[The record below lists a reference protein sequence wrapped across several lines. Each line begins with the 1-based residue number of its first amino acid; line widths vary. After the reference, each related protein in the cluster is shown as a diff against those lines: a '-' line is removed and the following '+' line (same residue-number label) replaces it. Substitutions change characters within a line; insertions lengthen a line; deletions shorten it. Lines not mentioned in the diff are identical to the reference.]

1 MPNPHVYENPGIYTA
16 RLTVTDQQG
25 ATNTSD
31 PMAISVADTLP
42 APKILTP
49 SASTTWKVG
58 DKINFSGQADDEQDG
73 PLPDSA
79 LTWTLI
85 LHHCPSN
92 CHTHVVQSFTG
103 TASGSF
109 FAPDH
114 DYPSYLEL
122 QLKATDSGGN
132 SATTSVNLQPK
143 TSTLSFDSSP
153 RGVKL
158 VVGPTP
164 GTTPFQRTVILGSRN
179 TISAPQSQALGPH
192 GLEFVG
198 WSDGRPASHDVIAS
212 TTQASY
218 TATYRDDVAPLV
230 GITSPALGTR
240 LGGRVSVKVAAT
252 DDTGVAGVQLKLDG
266 TSLGPELKRAPYTL
280 RWRTSLARVGPHTLI
295 ASARDA
301 AGNVT
306 TSAPV
311 RVTVFNPSKKPS
323 GMLRVTPR
331 RTPRLLRLPG
341 WLFVR
346 WR

>member
-1 MPNPHVYENPGIYTA
+1 M
-16 RLTVTDQQG
+16 
-25 ATNTSD
+25 
-31 PMAISVADTLP
+31 
-42 APKILTP
+42 
-49 SASTTWKVG
+49 
-58 DKINFSGQADDEQDG
+58 QDG

-92 CHTHVVQSFTG
+92 CHTHIVQSFPG

-109 FAPDH
+109 PAPDH

-122 QLKATDSGGN
+122 QLKATDSGGH

-179 TISAPQSQALGPH
+179 TISAPQSQALGSH

-198 WSDGRPASHDVIAS
+198 WSDGKPASHDVIAS
-212 TTQASY
+212 TAQASY
-218 TATYRDDVAPLV
+218 TATYRDDVPPLV
-230 GITSPALGTR
+230 AITSPAVGTR

-266 TSLGPELKRAPYTL
+266 TPLGPELKRAPFTL
-280 RWRTSLARVGPHTLI
+280 RWRTSLVQVGPHTLT

-306 TSAPV
+306 ASTPV
-311 RVTVFNPSKKPS
+311 RVTVFNASKKPS
-323 GMLRVTPR
+323 GMLRVAPR
-331 RTPRLLRLPG
+331 RSPRLLRLPG